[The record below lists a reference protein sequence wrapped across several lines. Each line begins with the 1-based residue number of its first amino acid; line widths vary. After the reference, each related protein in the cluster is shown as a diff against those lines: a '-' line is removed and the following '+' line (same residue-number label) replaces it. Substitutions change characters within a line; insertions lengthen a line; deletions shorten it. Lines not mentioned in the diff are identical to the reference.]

1 MSDRRNGKNRT
12 LARILALIIAG
23 VMTMT
28 IVLAVVL
35 K

>member
-1 MSDRRNGKNRT
+1 MSDRRKSRNQT
-12 LARILALIIAG
+12 LARILALIVAG